1 MFEECTSGERFL
13 SPTQCGRGAASSSP
27 QARKEE
33 IQSTVWWHGV
43 GLLSVHAQLCLT
55 LCDPME

>member
-1 MFEECTSGERFL
+1 MFEECTSVERFL
-13 SPTQCGRGAASSSP
+13 PPTQCGRGAASSSP

-43 GLLSVHAQLCLT
+43 GLLEFGKYRILT
-55 LCDPME
+55 RLILGV